1 MTTITEQIQRT
12 TYAETNGYIT
22 ETANRVTV
30 DSIDEVADI
39 GEPSFNI
46 RPRGQSKRKWAKSS
60 GGVGGADFYFFN
72 CTCGKSTG
80 NMYCKKQYNMWLR
93 LHKKKC
99 LKN

>member
-1 MTTITEQIQRT
+1 MTTMTEQIQRT
-12 TYAETNGYIT
+12 TNTETNGYVTEIT
-22 ETANRVTV
+22 NQVTV
-30 DSIDEVADI
+30 NSIDDVADI
-39 GEPSFNI
+39 GDPSFNI
-46 RPRGQSKRKWAKSS
+46 RPRGQSKRKWARSS
-60 GGVGGADFYFFN
+60 AAGGADFYFFN